1 MAVKHCSRA
10 NGEDWGELPVRKN
23 AKLWR
28 ECGTAEKTTTN
39 KQTIKN
45 NTSESDP
52 RSYELLE
59 PQNFFWALF
68 VTAMRMTFICIL
80 YPQST
85 HMIFIIYTSI
95 INKYINI

>member
-1 MAVKHCSRA
+1 M
-10 NGEDWGELPVRKN
+10 
-23 AKLWR
+23 KLWR

-59 PQNFFWALF
+59 PQNVFWALF
-68 VTAMRMTFICIL
+68 VTAEV
-80 YPQST
+80 
-85 HMIFIIYTSI
+85 TS
-95 INKYINI
+95 